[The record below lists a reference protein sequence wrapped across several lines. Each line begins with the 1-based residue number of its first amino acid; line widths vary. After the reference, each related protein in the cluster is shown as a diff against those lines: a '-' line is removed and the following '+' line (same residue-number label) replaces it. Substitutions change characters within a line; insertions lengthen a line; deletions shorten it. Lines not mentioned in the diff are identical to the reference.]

1 MFVDTGDR
9 SYLYLIK
16 IPSTT
21 LDTFTTNLEPELL
34 YHKRVFYLTFGVSS
48 GLWFFLSKKNDSLKY
63 SIFLLSLFN
72 L

>member
-1 MFVDTGDR
+1 MFVDTGDC

-16 IPSTT
+16 VPSTT

-34 YHKRVFYLTFGVSS
+34 YHKKVFYLTFGVSS
-48 GLWFFLSKKNDSLKY
+48 GLWFFLSKKIWQAEIL
-63 SIFLLSLFN
+63 IFLLSLFN